1 MISEA
6 SIAGATDPGTIPPAW
21 LALGFLGQ
29 ALFASR
35 FVVQWVASERRRRSV
50 VPTVFWWLSIG
61 GGVCLLGYALL
72 RRDVVIVA
80 GQLAGLLVYARNVAL
95 TNPRRSSP
103 GAR

>member
-6 SIAGATDPGTIPPAW
+6 SIAGAADPRTIPSTW

-35 FVVQWVASERRRRSV
+35 FVVQWVASERRRASV
-50 VPTVFWWLSIG
+50 VPGVFWWLSIG

-80 GQLAGLLVYARNVAL
+80 GQLAGLLVYTRNVVL
-95 TNPRRSSP
+95 SRRRP
-103 GAR
+103 GP

>member
-6 SIAGATDPGTIPPAW
+6 SIAGAADAGPIPPTW

-29 ALFASR
+29 ALFAGR
-35 FVVQWVASERRRRSV
+35 FAVQWVVSERRRTSV
-50 VPTVFWWLSIG
+50 VPDVFWWLSIG

-72 RRDVVIVA
+72 RRDVVIVV

-95 TNPRRSSP
+95 VRRRPR
-103 GAR
+103 A